1 MIYSCGQDIRR
12 IKNKCFAKFKTPYT
26 KNIALAFDRSNI
38 PYFARFSDNE
48 ISLVYDADFVV
59 SASEIISKS
68 QSEDYTKITQK
79 NYDLLSEVAEFL
91 NVKVG
96 TLKNRPDEIQSA
108 LCRFYV
114 VFWFCDNMTIRRELT
129 KILMTYEEN

>member
-1 MIYSCGQDIRR
+1 MIYSCGQDVRR

-26 KNIALAFDRSNI
+26 KNIALAFDKSSI

-48 ISLVYDADFVV
+48 ISLVYEADFVV
-59 SASEIISKS
+59 SASEIIAKS
-68 QSEDYTKITQK
+68 QSGDYAKITQK

-96 TLKNRPDEIQSA
+96 TLKNRPYEIQSA

-114 VFWFCDNMTIRRELT
+114 VFWFCDNTTIRRELT
-129 KILMTYEEN
+129 KILMTDEEN

>member
-1 MIYSCGQDIRR
+1 MIYSCGQDVRR
-12 IKNKCFAKFKTPYT
+12 IKNKCFAKFRTPHT

-38 PYFARFSDNE
+38 PYFARFSDDE
-48 ISLVYDADFVV
+48 ISLVYDADFAV

-68 QSEDYTKITQK
+68 QLGDYTKITQK
-79 NYDLLSEVAEFL
+79 NYDLLPEIAEIL

-96 TLKNRPDEIQSA
+96 TLKNLPDEIQFA

-114 VFWFCDNMTIRRELT
+114 VFWFCDTPTIRRELT
-129 KILMTYEEN
+129 KILMTDEEN